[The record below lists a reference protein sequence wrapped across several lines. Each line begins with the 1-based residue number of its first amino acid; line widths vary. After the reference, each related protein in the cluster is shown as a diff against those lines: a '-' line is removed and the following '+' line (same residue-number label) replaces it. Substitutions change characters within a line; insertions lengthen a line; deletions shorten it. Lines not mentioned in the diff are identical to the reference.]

1 MGGTI
6 LCDVTDALEGR
17 AAAQFAGALAAR
29 LGLRVVLAAG
39 VGGDALAAIP
49 RELGIEADVRVT
61 RGNRAEA
68 LASLADE
75 EGADLVI
82 VGSRAVG
89 LGGRNLRCSHV
100 RELEAATSVP
110 VLVAPPSWRKRS
122 EQRLALAADAGSR

>member
-6 LCDVTDALEGR
+6 LCDVTDAREGR
-17 AAAQFAGALAAR
+17 AAAQFASALAAR
-29 LGLRVVLAAG
+29 LSLRVVFAGAAG
-39 VGGDALAAIP
+39 DEAPAAIQ
-49 RELGIEADVRVT
+49 RELGIDAEVRVT
-61 RGNRAEA
+61 RGKRAEG

-89 LGGRNLRCSHV
+89 LGGRNLRCRHV